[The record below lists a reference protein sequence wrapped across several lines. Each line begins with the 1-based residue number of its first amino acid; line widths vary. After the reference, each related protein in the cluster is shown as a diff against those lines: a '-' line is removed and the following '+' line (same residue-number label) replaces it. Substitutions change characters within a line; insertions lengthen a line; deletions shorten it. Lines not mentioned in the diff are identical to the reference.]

1 MDREQAERLV
11 AACRRALLTPDGEV
25 IMSDLRDFAMMD
37 KQAGSQLSHA
47 ECAYRNGL
55 QDFYRYLDALISD

>member
-1 MDREQAERLV
+1 MDRNEAERLV
-11 AACRRALLTPDGEV
+11 AAYRRALLTPDGSV
-25 IMSDLRDFAMMD
+25 IMDDLRSFAQMD
-37 KQAGSQLSHA
+37 EQAGSDKTHS